1 MYMAMLCTHRKQ
13 KLEVVRQIRKQC
25 KVWFCM
31 SIAFSRYTTEE
42 TDEKKKCAP
51 SIVQTCSSSLSAN
64 TLFAKEKLRLG

>member
-1 MYMAMLCTHRKQ
+1 MLCTHRKQ

-25 KVWFCM
+25 KVSFCM

-42 TDEKKKCAP
+42 TDEKKKKGAT